1 MNKIEK
7 IYENEEKMVSEIL
20 KIIQWISNNME
31 EIVNNGIVIT
41 DVIEEPMNQN
51 YQSRTTY
58 VLEYGKDD
66 YGVIGVVADMGLS
79 GSPSAWNHY
88 REVMTFQELAEDI
101 FCRILEAEDAI
112 YDGNY
117 KVFIREDLLEM
128 IE

>member
-1 MNKIEK
+1 MIL
-7 IYENEEKMVSEIL
+7 L
-20 KIIQWISNNME
+20 KIVNWISNNID
-31 EIVNNGIVIT
+31 EIIENGIVIT
-41 DVIEEPMNQN
+41 DVIEEPMDS

-58 VLEYGKDD
+58 VLEYGEDD
-66 YGVIGVVADMGLS
+66 YGVIGIVADMGLS

-112 YDGNY
+112 YDEDY

>member
-1 MNKIEK
+1 M
-7 IYENEEKMVSEIL
+7 IL
-20 KIIQWISNNME
+20 KIVNWISNNIE
-31 EIVNNGIVIT
+31 EIINNGIVIT

-66 YGVIGVVADMGLS
+66 YGVIGILADMGLS

-101 FCRILEAEDAI
+101 FCRILEAEDVF
-112 YDGNY
+112 YDEDY
-117 KVFIREDLLEM
+117 KVFIREDLLE
-128 IE
+128 IINNE

>member
-1 MNKIEK
+1 M
-7 IYENEEKMVSEIL
+7 IL
-20 KIIQWISNNME
+20 KIVNWISNNID
-31 EIVNNGIVIT
+31 EIISNGIVIT
-41 DVIEEPMNQN
+41 DVIEEPMNSN

-58 VLEYGKDD
+58 VLEYGEDD

-117 KVFIREDLLEM
+117 EVFIREDLLEI

>member
-1 MNKIEK
+1 M
-7 IYENEEKMVSEIL
+7 IL
-20 KIIQWISNNME
+20 KIVNWISNNID
-31 EIVNNGIVIT
+31 EIISNGIVIT
-41 DVIEEPMNQN
+41 DVIEEPMNQQN

-58 VLEYGKDD
+58 VLEYGEDD

-117 KVFIREDLLEM
+117 EVFIREDLLEI

>member
-1 MNKIEK
+1 
-7 IYENEEKMVSEIL
+7 MVLL
-20 KIIQWISNNME
+20 KIVNWISNHID
-31 EIVNNGIVIT
+31 EIINNGIVIT
-41 DVIEEPMNQN
+41 DVIEEPMDS

-58 VLEYGKDD
+58 VLEYGEDD

-112 YDGNY
+112 YDEDY

>member
-1 MNKIEK
+1 
-7 IYENEEKMVSEIL
+7 MVLL
-20 KIIQWISNNME
+20 KIVNWISNHME
-31 EIVNNGIVIT
+31 EIIENGIVIT
-41 DVIEEPMNQN
+41 DVIEEPMNSN

-58 VLEYGKDD
+58 VLEYGEDD
-66 YGVIGVVADMGLS
+66 YGVIGIVADMGLS

-101 FCRILEAEDAI
+101 FCRILEAEDVF
-112 YDGNY
+112 YDEDY

>member
-1 MNKIEK
+1 ML
-7 IYENEEKMVSEIL
+7 EIL
-20 KIIQWISNNME
+20 KIIQWISNNIE
-31 EIVNNGIVIT
+31 EIISNGIVIT
-41 DVIEEPMNQN
+41 DVIEEPMNQQN

-58 VLEYGKDD
+58 VLEYGEDD
-66 YGVIGVVADMGLS
+66 YGVIGIVADMGLS

-101 FCRILEAEDAI
+101 FCRILEAENAI

-117 KVFIREDLLEM
+117 EVFIREDLLEM

>member
-1 MNKIEK
+1 MSI
-7 IYENEEKMVSEIL
+7 EIL
-20 KIIQWISNNME
+20 NIMKWISNNMK
-31 EIVNNGIVIT
+31 EIINNGIIIT

-58 VLEYGKDD
+58 VLEYGEDD

-88 REVMTFQELAEDI
+88 REVMSFQELAEDI

>member
-1 MNKIEK
+1 
-7 IYENEEKMVSEIL
+7 MVLL
-20 KIIQWISNNME
+20 KIVNWISNHME
-31 EIVNNGIVIT
+31 EIIENGIVIT
-41 DVIEEPMNQN
+41 DVIEEPMDSH

-58 VLEYGKDD
+58 VLEYGEDD
-66 YGVIGVVADMGLS
+66 YGVIGIVADMGLS

-112 YDGNY
+112 YDKDY

>member
-1 MNKIEK
+1 M
-7 IYENEEKMVSEIL
+7 IL
-20 KIIQWISNNME
+20 KIVNWISDNID
-31 EIVNNGIVIT
+31 EIIENGIVIT
-41 DVIEEPMNQN
+41 DVIEEPMTPN

-58 VLEYGKDD
+58 VLEYGEDD
-66 YGVIGVVADMGLS
+66 YGVIGIVADMGLS

-101 FCRILEAEDAI
+101 FCRILEAEDVI
-112 YDGNY
+112 YDEDY

>member
-1 MNKIEK
+1 M
-7 IYENEEKMVSEIL
+7 IL
-20 KIIQWISNNME
+20 KIINWISNNIE
-31 EIVNNGIVIT
+31 EIINNGIVIT

-58 VLEYGKDD
+58 VLEYGEDD

>member
-1 MNKIEK
+1 ML
-7 IYENEEKMVSEIL
+7 L
-20 KIIQWISNNME
+20 KIINWISNNLN

-41 DVIEEPMNQN
+41 DVIEEPMNQQN

-58 VLEYGKDD
+58 VLEYGEDD
-66 YGVIGVVADMGLS
+66 YGVIGVMADMGLS

>member
-1 MNKIEK
+1 
-7 IYENEEKMVSEIL
+7 MVLL
-20 KIIQWISNNME
+20 KIVNWISDHVE
-31 EIVNNGIVIT
+31 EIVENGIVIT
-41 DVIEEPMNQN
+41 DVIEGTMESH

-66 YGVIGVVADMGLS
+66 YGVIGIVADMGLS

>member
-1 MNKIEK
+1 
-7 IYENEEKMVSEIL
+7 MVSEIL
-20 KIIQWISNNME
+20 NIMKWISNNMK
-31 EIVNNGIVIT
+31 EIINNGIVIT
-41 DVIEEPMNQN
+41 DVIEEPRNSN

-66 YGVIGVVADMGLS
+66 YGVIGIVADMGLS

-112 YDGNY
+112 YDEDY
-117 KVFIREDLLEM
+117 KVFIREDLLE
-128 IE
+128 IINE

>member
-1 MNKIEK
+1 MSI
-7 IYENEEKMVSEIL
+7 EIL
-20 KIIQWISNNME
+20 NIMKWISNNMK
-31 EIVNNGIVIT
+31 EIINNGIIIT

-58 VLEYGKDD
+58 VLEYGEDD

-117 KVFIREDLLEM
+117 KVFIREDLLEI

>member
-1 MNKIEK
+1 
-7 IYENEEKMVSEIL
+7 MVSEIL
-20 KIIQWISNNME
+20 KIIQWISNNIE
-31 EIVNNGIVIT
+31 EIINNGIVIT
-41 DVIEEPMNQN
+41 DVIEEPMDSH

-58 VLEYGKDD
+58 VLEYGEDD
-66 YGVIGVVADMGLS
+66 YGVIGIVADMGLS

-112 YDGNY
+112 YDEDY

>member
-1 MNKIEK
+1 MSI
-7 IYENEEKMVSEIL
+7 EIL
-20 KIIQWISNNME
+20 NIMKWISNNMK
-31 EIVNNGIVIT
+31 EIVENGIVIT
-41 DVIEEPMNQN
+41 DVIEEPMDS

-58 VLEYGKDD
+58 VLEYGEDD

-112 YDGNY
+112 YDEDY
-117 KVFIREDLLEM
+117 KVFIREDLLE
-128 IE
+128 IINNE

>member
-1 MNKIEK
+1 M
-7 IYENEEKMVSEIL
+7 SLEIL
-20 KIIQWISNNME
+20 NIMKWIISNMK
-31 EIVNNGIVIT
+31 EIVENGIVIT
-41 DVIEEPMNQN
+41 DVIEEPMNS

-58 VLEYGKDD
+58 VLEYGEDD
-66 YGVIGVVADMGLS
+66 YGTTGIVADMGLS

>member
-1 MNKIEK
+1 M
-7 IYENEEKMVSEIL
+7 IL
-20 KIIQWISNNME
+20 KIVNWISNNID
-31 EIVNNGIVIT
+31 EIISNGIVIT
-41 DVIEEPMNQN
+41 DVIEEPMNQQN

-58 VLEYGKDD
+58 VLEYGEDD

-117 KVFIREDLLEM
+117 EVFIREDLLEM

>member
-1 MNKIEK
+1 
-7 IYENEEKMVSEIL
+7 MVLL
-20 KIIQWISNNME
+20 KIVNWINNHME
-31 EIVNNGIVIT
+31 EIINNGIVIT
-41 DVIEEPMNQN
+41 DVIEEPMAQPH

-58 VLEYGKDD
+58 VLEYGEDD
-66 YGVIGVVADMGLS
+66 YGVIGIVADMGLS

-112 YDGNY
+112 YDKDY

>member
-1 MNKIEK
+1 M
-7 IYENEEKMVSEIL
+7 IL
-20 KIIQWISNNME
+20 KIVNWISNNIN
-31 EIVNNGIVIT
+31 EIIENGIVIT
-41 DVIEEPMNQN
+41 DVIEEPMNSN

-58 VLEYGKDD
+58 VLEYGEDD
-66 YGVIGVVADMGLS
+66 YGVIGIVADMGLS

-112 YDGNY
+112 YDEDY

>member
-1 MNKIEK
+1 M
-7 IYENEEKMVSEIL
+7 SLEIL
-20 KIIQWISNNME
+20 NIMKWISNNMK
-31 EIVNNGIVIT
+31 EIVENGIVIT
-41 DVIEEPMNQN
+41 DVIEEPMTPH

-58 VLEYGKDD
+58 VLEYGEDD

-79 GSPSAWNHY
+79 GSPSSWNHY

-112 YDGNY
+112 YDEDY

>member
-1 MNKIEK
+1 ML
-7 IYENEEKMVSEIL
+7 L
-20 KIIQWISNNME
+20 KIVNWISDNVD
-31 EIVNNGIVIT
+31 EIIDNGIVIT
-41 DVIEEPMNQN
+41 DVIEESMNSD

-58 VLEYGKDD
+58 VLEYGEDD
-66 YGVIGVVADMGLS
+66 YGVIGIVADMGLS

-88 REVMTFQELAEDI
+88 RQVMTFQELAEDI

>member
-1 MNKIEK
+1 
-7 IYENEEKMVSEIL
+7 MVLL
-20 KIIQWISNNME
+20 KIVNWIINNVD
-31 EIVNNGIVIT
+31 EIIENGIVIT
-41 DVIEEPMNQN
+41 DVIEEPMNSD
-51 YQSRTTY
+51 YKSRTTY
-58 VLEYGKDD
+58 VLEYGEDD
-66 YGVIGVVADMGLS
+66 YGVIGIVADMGLS

>member
-1 MNKIEK
+1 MA
-7 IYENEEKMVSEIL
+7 EIL
-20 KIIQWISNNME
+20 KIIQWISNHVE
-31 EIVNNGIVIT
+31 EIISNGIVIT
-41 DVIEEPMNQN
+41 DVIEEQTESN

-58 VLEYGKDD
+58 VLEYGEDD
-66 YGVIGVVADMGLS
+66 YGVIGIVADMGLS

-88 REVMTFQELAEDI
+88 REVMSFQELAEDI

>member
-1 MNKIEK
+1 ML
-7 IYENEEKMVSEIL
+7 L
-20 KIIQWISNNME
+20 KIINWISNNLN

-41 DVIEEPMNQN
+41 DVIEEARNLN

-66 YGVIGVVADMGLS
+66 YGVIGIVADMGLS

-117 KVFIREDLLEM
+117 KVFIREDLLE
-128 IE
+128 IINNDE

>member
-1 MNKIEK
+1 
-7 IYENEEKMVSEIL
+7 MVSEIL

-31 EIVNNGIVIT
+31 EIAENGIVIT
-41 DVIEEPMNQN
+41 DVIEEPRNSN

-66 YGVIGVVADMGLS
+66 YGVIGIVADMGLS

-112 YDGNY
+112 YDEDY
-117 KVFIREDLLEM
+117 KVFIREDLLE
-128 IE
+128 IINE